1 MPRALSS
8 IRRAAAFTLTELLIA
23 VGVLVVVIT
32 AAAKIFSA
40 SSKVA
45 AVAEANADL
54 IQTATAIESQIRAD
68 FSNIPKNSFLVIQQ
82 VEVNAFGQAQN
93 PVVDPSLGAAEIRA
107 DQIAFFTRG
116 SRQTTQYTGSQ
127 ESNSNNGVA
136 TTWTAESA
144 IARVYYGHGVTA
156 PALPLGTGPFS
167 YENSNASVVPWK
179 GGRAE
184 LERWTDGA
192 AQGVGNIPLTKASN
206 WPLVRLSTLLASDGM
221 PTTFDAAGA
230 ATNTTLPVYGAA
242 SVNASVSLF
251 ANRAIRLNPLA
262 TKYPNTYAPLW
273 TSGRVDVVKWQPD
286 DLYSQTAFQS
296 DAQQAITG
304 IPFIRQQLT
313 SPWGGPSIRLR
324 MIQTLANW
332 AAPATSVGAGN
343 GANELFV
350 SYPRVEKAALSSAKA
365 DVMLTAPV
373 LAPNCSSFKVEWTWG
388 HGVGRSFSG
397 AGAGN
402 QPQGGEAIGM
412 FIRTG
417 TPVPAQ
423 PWFGLDPLG
432 AGSVGASAVRPVSNG
447 PNFLDNGSVG
457 EWGAIGVPLVVGNS
471 QADLVCSVE
480 GPINRNG
487 DALVVNRPVW
497 RCGADQDSKRVYQ
510 AVFGLNQDDASNV
523 NPFSGQR
530 GPYTPFPSAI
540 RITVRL
546 HDPLNRIE
554 GGRDFQFIV
563 DLPKR

>member
-1 MPRALSS
+1 MPRAVASV
-8 IRRAAAFTLTELLIA
+8 RRSAAFTLTELLIA

-68 FSNIPKNSFLVIQQ
+68 FANIPKNSFMVIQQ
-82 VEVNAFGQAQN
+82 VEVNAFGQTQT
-93 PVVDPSLGAAEIRA
+93 PTVDPSLGTAEIRA

-116 SRQTTQYTGSQ
+116 VRQTTQYTGSQ
-127 ESNSNNGVA
+127 ESNSSNGVA

-144 IARVYYGHGVTA
+144 VARIYYGHGVIA
-156 PALPLGTGPFS
+156 PSLPLSTGPFS

-179 GGRAE
+179 GGRVE

-192 AQGVGNIPLTKASN
+192 SQGVGNIPLTRASN
-206 WPLVRLSTLLASDGM
+206 WPLVRLSTLLASDGL
-221 PTTFDAAGA
+221 PTTVDGAGA

-273 TSGRVDVVKWQPD
+273 TSGRVDIVKWQPD
-286 DLYSQTAFQS
+286 DLFSQMAFQS
-296 DAQQAITG
+296 DAQQGIQG
-304 IPFIRQQLT
+304 IPFIRQPFG
-313 SPWGGPSIRLR
+313 SPWGGPSSRLR

-332 AAPATSVGAGN
+332 AAPATTATQGN

-350 SYPRVEKAALSSAKA
+350 SYPRVEKAAPSSAKA

-373 LAPNCSSFKVEWTWG
+373 LAPNCSSFKVEWTWA
-388 HGVGRSFSG
+388 HGVGRSFGGSSSG
-397 AGAGN
+397 N
-402 QPQGGEAIGM
+402 PPQGGESIGM

-423 PWFGLDPLG
+423 PWFGMDRLIATPTELVRDIG
-432 AGSVGASAVRPVSNG
+432 GSSVRTISNS
-447 PNFLDNGSVG
+447 PNFLDNGFVG
-457 EWGAIGVPLVVGNS
+457 DWGTIGLPLVVGNS
-471 QADLVCSVE
+471 GADLICSAE
-480 GPINRNG
+480 GPMNRNG
-487 DALVVNRPVW
+487 DALVAGSPIW
-497 RCGADQDSKRVYQ
+497 RCS
-510 AVFGLNQDDASNV
+510 
-523 NPFSGQR
+523 
-530 GPYTPFPSAI
+530 
-540 RITVRL
+540 
-546 HDPLNRIE
+546 
-554 GGRDFQFIV
+554 
-563 DLPKR
+563 

>member
-1 MPRALSS
+1 MPRALPA
-8 IRRAAAFTLTELLIA
+8 IRRTAAFTLTELLIA

-68 FSNIPKNSFLVIQQ
+68 FANIPKNSFMVIQQ
-82 VEVNAFGQAQN
+82 VEVNGFGQAQN
-93 PVVDPSLGAAEIRA
+93 PVVDPSLGSAEIRA

-116 SRQTTQYTGSQ
+116 VRQTTQYTGSQ
-127 ESNSNNGVA
+127 ESNSSNGIA

-144 IARVYYGHGVTA
+144 VARVYYGHGISA
-156 PALPLGTGPFS
+156 PALPIDTGPYS

-192 AQGVGNIPLTKASN
+192 AQGTGNIPLVKSSN
-206 WPLVRLSTLLASDGM
+206 WPLVRLSTLLSSDGL
-221 PTTFDAAGA
+221 PTTVDGAGN
-230 ATNTTLPVYGAA
+230 ATNTTYPRLGSAQ
-242 SVNASVSLF
+242 VNASVSLF
-251 ANRAIRLNPLA
+251 ANRTIRLNPLA

-286 DLYSQTAFQS
+286 DLYSQMAHQS
-296 DAQQAITG
+296 DAQQNMVG
-304 IPFIRQQLT
+304 VPFIRPQLT
-313 SPWGGPSIRLR
+313 SPWGGPSSRLR

-332 AAPATSVGAGN
+332 AAPATAVGAGN
-343 GANELFV
+343 GANELYV
-350 SYPRVEKAALSSAKA
+350 TYPRVEKAAPSASKA
-365 DVMLTAPV
+365 DQMLTAPV
-373 LAPNCSSFKVEWTWG
+373 LAANCSSFKVEWTWAD
-388 HGVGRSFSG
+388 GVGRSFRGSG
-397 AGAGN
+397 TN
-402 QPQGGEAIGM
+402 NPPQGGEGIGM

-417 TPVPAQ
+417 TPVPTQ
-423 PWFGLDPLG
+423 PWFGLDAPS
-432 AGSVGASAVRPVSNG
+432 AGNVFASAVRPVSNS

-457 EWGAIGVPLVVGNS
+457 DWGAVGLPLVVGNS
-471 QADLVCSVE
+471 SSDIVCSVE

-487 DALVVNRPVW
+487 DPLTNGRPVW
-497 RCGADQDSKRVYQ
+497 RCSSEQDGKRVYQ
-510 AVFGLNQDDASNV
+510 AVFGLNQDNPSTVDPTAS
-523 NPFSGQR
+523 QR

-540 RITVRL
+540 RITLRL
-546 HDPLNRIE
+546 HDTLGRIE
-554 GGRDFQFIV
+554 GGREFQFIV